1 MNFLNRFVDPVFCIM
16 RLIVG
21 LMFACHG
28 LDHVFGQFGGK
39 PAANNFF
46 LTGGWIEIITGFLIA
61 FGLLTRPAAFLASG
75 TMAVAFFKIH
85 AQKSFLPILSGGD
98 PAVLYCW
105 IFFFIFFYGAGRLSI
120 DALLCKNK
128 PTGTTATV

>member
-1 MNFLNRFVDPVFCIM
+1 M

-39 PAANNFF
+39 PAAGGFF
-46 LTGGWIEIITGFLIA
+46 YIGGWIEIITGFLVA
-61 FGLLTRPAAFLASG
+61 LGLLTRPAAFLASG

-85 AQKSFLPILSGGD
+85 AQKGLLPILNGGD

-105 IFFFIFFYGAGRLSI
+105 IFLFIFFYGAGLWSI
-120 DALLCKNK
+120 DALIRRS
-128 PTGTTATV
+128 PAPTTAPAS